1 MCVCARARAS
11 ACVHTIICAAIQHNK
26 QCSLRLDLLPYIIRC
41 RYVGRIEAAITGSD
55 GFAVGSALTLADVLI
70 FSAFAEVL
78 SEEQVRKLQ
87 NKLPST

>member
-1 MCVCARARAS
+1 MCVCVRARVCMCTHDYLCGNS
-11 ACVHTIICAAIQHNK
+11 EHNK